1 MPDNS
6 FQECYKNHALMLPS
20 ERYREFLYM
29 KEAQKKYDKDKRAL
43 SEYKKK
49 KMILTRKHI
58 SGIVGVD
65 SLTQEGTENFADER
79 ENLLQDKAYGDAHA
93 ERRKHFLAEKNRATD
108 EAALR

>member
-65 SLTQEGTENFADER
+65 SLTQPGTENFADER
-79 ENLLQDKAYGDAHA
+79 ANVLRDQACKDAHA
-93 ERRKHFLAEKNRATD
+93 TFRKDFL
-108 EAALR
+108 